1 MSKILVIFI
10 FIFLSS
16 CSKID
21 FIYNNN
27 ENLTNPLYEKTHVT
41 TSGVNLTYLNS
52 YIPVVFGTNK
62 KNSYNLLIDITETK
76 TKSSIETNQAA
87 SNIRYKLRFK
97 YNLVSTEQ
105 DCGVF
110 NKEIV
115 SYFNIIPKSEGYNFG
130 TDISL
135 EKKYELVVA
144 DNLSR
149 FVSLIS
155 GDSLKNC
162 K

>member
-1 MSKILVIFI
+1 MSKILIIFI

-21 FIYNNN
+21 FIYSNN
-27 ENLTNPLYEKTHVT
+27 ENLTNPIYEKTYVT
-41 TSGVNLTYLNS
+41 TSGVNLAYLNS

-62 KNSYNLLIDITETK
+62 GNSYNLLIDITETK

-97 YNLVSTEQ
+97 YKLVSIEQ
-105 DCGVF
+105 NCDVF

-144 DNLSR
+144 YNLSR

-155 GDSLKNC
+155 ADGVKNC